1 MISRTTNFIFA
12 PHITVIAAQKSRD
25 RTHSV
30 YTAANTER
38 SGSRSSLDVDH
49 ELVTDSPGE
58 QDGVEL
64 AGKQVWHSM
73 ASSVQSAQATLV
85 C

>member
-1 MISRTTNFIFA
+1 MISRTTNSIFA
-12 PHITVIAAQKSRD
+12 PHITVIAAQKSRGG
-25 RTHSV
+25 THSV

-38 SGSRSSLDVDH
+38 SGSRSGDH
-49 ELVTDSPGE
+49 ELVTDS

-64 AGKQVWHSM
+64 AGKQVWDS
-73 ASSVQSAQATLV
+73 SAQATLV